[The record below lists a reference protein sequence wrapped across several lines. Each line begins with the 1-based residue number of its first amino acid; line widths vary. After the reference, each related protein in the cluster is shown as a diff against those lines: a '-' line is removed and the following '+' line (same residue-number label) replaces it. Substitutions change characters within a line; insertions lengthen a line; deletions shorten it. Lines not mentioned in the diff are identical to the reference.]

1 MGAGMRLGWL
11 VANEEII
18 RRMARLKTDGG
29 TSIFGSYVAAEWIPM
44 QLDAHIATLKEI
56 YGRRRDVM
64 LAALAEHMP
73 EGTTWTHPEG
83 GFFVWVTLPEAIDAT
98 KMRPQARERGV
109 EYLPGATCFA
119 DGSGANTIRLSFS
132 FATDEQITEGIRILS
147 EVIHG
152 ELLEAGRPS
161 PA

>member
-1 MGAGMRLGWL
+1 
-11 VANEEII
+11 
-18 RRMARLKTDGG
+18 
-29 TSIFGSYVAAEWIPM
+29 
-44 QLDAHIATLKEI
+44 
-56 YGRRRDVM
+56 VM

-132 FATDEQITEGIRILS
+132 FATDEQIAEGIRILS
-147 EVIHG
+147 EVIRG